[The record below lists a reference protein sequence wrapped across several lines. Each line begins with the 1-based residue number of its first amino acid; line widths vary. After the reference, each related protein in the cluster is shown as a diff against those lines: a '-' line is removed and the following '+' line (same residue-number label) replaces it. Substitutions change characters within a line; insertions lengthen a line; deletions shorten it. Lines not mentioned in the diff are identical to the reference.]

1 MYHFAASMGRVINS
15 IINIYN
21 LASVAASTR
30 ACTYYIAFVFV
41 IVNDVD
47 DIDADILQLQQP
59 VLLYN

>member
-1 MYHFAASMGRVINS
+1 MGRVINS